1 MGLGS
6 SVSLKI
12 LVAVGV
18 AASCAPPTQAT
29 TTPPLPQIRADDGV
43 LQWIGDSGVNIV
55 RMPQRRPG
63 SGPPS
68 TVPAAQQTPAIPSRP
83 NEPAQLQGRLLKLQ
97 AKLGSQPNDGQK
109 GWLGIEMESLELPL
123 ALSLGLPSA
132 DGAFLL
138 HAVSGGP
145 AAQVGIRFGD
155 IVVGLNG
162 RVVPN
167 MNELRQRVASM
178 APGSE
183 VQVEVWRIAADEGEF
198 LQMLRRLADGGN
210 THVVYRL
217 GRMHAAGIGGVRD
230 EVEAVRWYRKAMDAG
245 NLSATAALA
254 VALLEGRGTGTDQ
267 QGGLR
272 LLRAAAAKDH
282 LDAMNRLGHIL
293 ADGKLTDKDTL
304 EAARLFTKAAEAGHA
319 PSMVDIGL
327 MYANGVGVQTD
338 LSRAAMWYNRA
349 ADLGNSAGMVNLGWL
364 YEYGKGVETDV
375 AKAAM
380 WYRRAVDLGNAF
392 GMVDLALLYSQGK
405 GVPRNEATAVALN
418 RRAASL
424 GNSMAMNNLAWMLQS
439 GRGVE
444 RRDPEEA
451 ADFMMKALDRRNEF
465 SRQRMTQHSG
475 TWTREFRQALQTKLR
490 DAGFYS
496 GPIDGRFR
504 DTTIVAIDAYF
515 NRGR

>member
-1 MGLGS
+1 
-6 SVSLKI
+6 
-12 LVAVGV
+12 
-18 AASCAPPTQAT
+18 
-29 TTPPLPQIRADDGV
+29 
-43 LQWIGDSGVNIV
+43 
-55 RMPQRRPG
+55 MPQRPPTG
-63 SGPPS
+63 GQPS
-68 TVPAAQQTPAIPSRP
+68 TVPATQQTPAIPPRP
-83 NEPAQLQGRLLKLQ
+83 GEPTQPQGRLLKLQ
-97 AKLGSQPNDGQK
+97 VKLGSQPNDVQK

-123 ALSLGLPSA
+123 ALSLGLPTA

-138 HAVSGGP
+138 NAVRDGP
-145 AAQVGIRFGD
+145 AAKVGIRFGD
-155 IVVGLNG
+155 IVVGLNS
-162 RVVPN
+162 RVVPS
-167 MNELRQRVASM
+167 MNDLRQRVASM

-183 VQVEVWRIAADEGEF
+183 VQVEVWRIAGDEGDF

-210 THVVYRL
+210 THVMYRL

-230 EVEAVRWYRKAMDAG
+230 EIEAVRWYRKAADAG
-245 NLSATAALA
+245 NSSALAALA
-254 VALLEGRGTGTDQ
+254 VALLEGRGTGIDQ
-267 QGGLR
+267 QEGLR
-272 LLRAAAAKDH
+272 LLRTAAAKDH
-282 LDAMNRLGHIL
+282 LEAMNRLGHIL
-293 ADGKLTDKDTL
+293 VDGKITDKDTL

-338 LSRAAMWYNRA
+338 LSKAAMWYNRA
-349 ADLGNSAGMVNLGWL
+349 ADLGNSAGMANLGWL

-405 GVPRNEATAVALN
+405 GVQRNEAAAVALN
-418 RRAASL
+418 RKAASL

-475 TWTREFRQALQTKLR
+475 TWTREFRQAMQSRLR
-490 DAGFYS
+490 DAGFYT

-504 DTTIVAIDAYF
+504 ETTIVAIDAYF
-515 NRGR
+515 NRSR